1 MAPPAKGKKRKQA
14 AEGGDA
20 AGPSSASHAAAAAA
34 KASKKVKGGGKGK
47 EPAPPTAPDS
57 EDDDDEDDDES
68 ENDEEE
74 EEEEE
79 MWDDDAAADG
89 GAPGEGGEEEDDLE
103 GLVGEVL
110 NGEIDDE
117 AAANGASHSAVQV
130 LREGFEP
137 IAVEDE
143 RPPAGSSHPFAHPT
157 QQLKSILRPRSTSS
171 TLFLPA
177 RLFRWSPVSPPTS
190 DRM

>member
-1 MAPPAKGKKRKQA
+1 MTS
-14 AEGGDA
+14 EL
-20 AGPSSASHAAAAAA
+20 
-34 KASKKVKGGGKGK
+34 K
-47 EPAPPTAPDS
+47 EKN
-57 EDDDDEDDDES
+57 E
-68 ENDEEE
+68 EEE

-79 MWDDDAAADG
+79 MWDDDAAADVES
-89 GAPGEGGEEEDDLE
+89 PGEGGEEEDDLE

-143 RPPAGSSHPFAHPT
+143 RPPAGAAILFFFFYPYYR
-157 QQLKSILRPRSTSS
+157 SIDIRN
-171 TLFLPA
+171 F
-177 RLFRWSPVSPPTS
+177 
-190 DRM
+190 